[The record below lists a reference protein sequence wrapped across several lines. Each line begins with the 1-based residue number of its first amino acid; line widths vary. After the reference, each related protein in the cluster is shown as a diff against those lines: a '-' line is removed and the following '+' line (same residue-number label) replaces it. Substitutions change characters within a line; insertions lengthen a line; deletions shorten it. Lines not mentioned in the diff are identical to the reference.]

1 MLGRNKK
8 DYLKRL
14 TETADKVEVKEV
26 NEYLAVRSRNKYFKD
41 LIKTNMVI
49 FRRECKNT
57 MMRYKED
64 NKINGS
70 WKNIL
75 IKQLGVKS
83 WEEVKDTPIK
93 YIVEDSV
100 CDGVLEHCD
109 DEFVKIHYGRLGGF
123 GQTDDI
129 HDYDGRKDQL
139 TWSSGS
145 NYKSKKE
152 LTEDDKTERKNKFDR
167 TSSFL
172 FDDNTVVNIDYD
184 VIDDGGKKMGVNF
197 LGEIGVNRVSKRTSK
212 KDIDD
217 KNKKKTNDLTAY
229 RKSIVKY
236 MIDVKSHINGKGEGY
251 GKNVTDAVKKNPHTG
266 SWEISMVRNN
276 VALMWGKSR
285 YLSIDGDLSDVS
297 DKLELMIGGVKDGRL
312 DSVLKAHKKR
322 VLSSK
327 KTT

>member
-1 MLGRNKK
+1 M
-8 DYLKRL
+8 
-14 TETADKVEVKEV
+14 EKVG
-26 NEYLAVRSRNKYFKD
+26 A
-41 LIKTNMVI
+41 
-49 FRRECKNT
+49 
-57 MMRYKED
+57 
-64 NKINGS
+64 
-70 WKNIL
+70 
-75 IKQLGVKS
+75 KS
-83 WEEVKDTPIK
+83 WDELQDTWIGT
-93 YIVEDSV
+93 ILE
-100 CDGVLEHCD
+100 DGVGADVLEFCD

-129 HDYDGRKDQL
+129 HDYDGRQDQL

-217 KNKKKTNDLTAY
+217 KNKKKKNDLTAY
-229 RKSIVKY
+229 RKSIATYVTEIK
-236 MIDVKSHINGKGEGY
+236 DNINGIGEGY
-251 GKNVTDAVKKNPHTG
+251 GKNVLNAVKQNKHTG
-266 SWEISMVRNN
+266 SWEISMVKNN
-276 VALMWGKSR
+276 VALMWGTSR
-285 YLSIDGDLSDVS
+285 YLSIEGDLTDVS
-297 DKLELMIGGVKDGRL
+297 DKLELISKGIKDGKL

-322 VLSSK
+322 VADSK